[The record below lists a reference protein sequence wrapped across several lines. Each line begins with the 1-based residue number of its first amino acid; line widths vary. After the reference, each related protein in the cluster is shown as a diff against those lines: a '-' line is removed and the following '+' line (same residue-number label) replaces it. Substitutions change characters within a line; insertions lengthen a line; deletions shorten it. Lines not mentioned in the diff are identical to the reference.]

1 MPNNITNELNFKNC
15 SAERCREILEEIK
28 MDDIG
33 VGSIDFDKIV
43 PQPEGLYMGD
53 LGVEER
59 RIYKDNNW
67 YDWRYKHWGTKWNSY
82 GYCRDFKYSQF
93 DPIIFQTAWRAPH
106 PVIEKLF
113 MMFQD
118 VEIVHEWADEG
129 VARNCG
135 RRIYNQ
141 EGLNEW
147 YPLFKKATI
156 RFGTALWNT
165 YGGGA

>member
-1 MPNNITNELNFKNC
+1 MPNHILNVITLKGTP
-15 SAERCREILEEIK
+15 ERITEILEKIKDDEIG
-28 MDDIG
+28 I
-33 VGSIDFDKIV
+33 GSIDFEKII
-43 PQPEGLYMGD
+43 PMPPNIYRGD
-53 LGVEER
+53 LGLEER
-59 RIYKDNNW
+59 ELYGKYNW
-67 YDWRYKHWGTKWNSY
+67 YDWSIENWGTKWNSY